1 MLVGHRLVE
10 PGSRAERH
18 RNDAAVFV
26 AGDEDERHTPRAQHF
41 GDGKAHL
48 AVEVDVQDRPVER
61 LALRQ
66 FEAALQ
72 PARRTDDL
80 AAPVLE
86 QNLGNFRLQQVV
98 LDNQDL
104 KPFQPRRQHDRCS
117 LPVSGPTIGTTI
129 RGGFGCS
136 LERRAVSRYD
146 KAMTD
151 LLDQGAA
158 AISSAVR
165 AGKTSARDVAEAAI
179 ARVEA
184 KNKAITAIVDFDP
197 AEARAAADA
206 VDGRCKQGFDGPI
219 LGVPYTVKDTT
230 WVQGRRV
237 TNGSL
242 LWKDF
247 KPPRDAVAVER
258 LKAAGGVFLGMTNT
272 PEMAAKGHTENKV
285 YGPSRHPKNPALTPG
300 GSSGGAAAAL
310 AAGFTPIA
318 LGTDGG
324 GSGRRPASHCGVVG
338 LKTSAGAI
346 PSPFGFGGAY
356 GPLYGVTAPMG
367 RSVADAK
374 VAFEVMAGPD
384 PRDPHS
390 VALLD
395 VPPPSSPRIA
405 LSPRLGLDV
414 AVDPDVMMAFK
425 AAIARLR
432 AAGWRIEE
440 ADVAWPEGTSETAF
454 SAVNQAASALLHGEH
469 HAKDK
474 DLFGDNV
481 AGLIERGRSVPGT
494 DVVAAFRF
502 ADACARAVAQFFTAY
517 DYLLTPTT
525 ACVSWPVE
533 QVYPQV
539 IENREVGPR
548 GHAAFTPLFNLA
560 LVPGISIPCGSGRDG
575 LPVGLQIVAPRL
587 HDRPLLA
594 MAQRAEAA
602 LA

>member
-1 MLVGHRLVE
+1 
-10 PGSRAERH
+10 
-18 RNDAAVFV
+18 
-26 AGDEDERHTPRAQHF
+26 
-41 GDGKAHL
+41 
-48 AVEVDVQDRPVER
+48 
-61 LALRQ
+61 
-66 FEAALQ
+66 
-72 PARRTDDL
+72 
-80 AAPVLE
+80 
-86 QNLGNFRLQQVV
+86 
-98 LDNQDL
+98 
-104 KPFQPRRQHDRCS
+104 
-117 LPVSGPTIGTTI
+117 
-129 RGGFGCS
+129 
-136 LERRAVSRYD
+136 
-146 KAMTD
+146 MTE

-158 AISSAVR
+158 AIADAVR
-165 AGKTSARDVAEAAI
+165 VGKVKARDVAEMAI

-184 KNKAITAIVDFDP
+184 KNDQITAIVDFNP
-197 AEARAAADA
+197 AEARTSADA
-206 VDGRCKQGFDGPI
+206 VDTKRKQGFDGPI

-242 LWKDF
+242 LYKDF

-258 LKAAGGVFLGMTNT
+258 LKNAGGIFLGMTNT

-285 YGPSRHPKNPALTPG
+285 YGPSRHPMNPALTPG

-367 RSVADAK
+367 RSVADAR

-384 PRDPHS
+384 RRDPHS

-395 VPPPSSPRIA
+395 VPPPTQPRIA
-405 LSPRLGLDV
+405 VSPRLGLNV
-414 AVDPDVMMAFK
+414 AVDPDVMAAFE
-425 AAIARLR
+425 AAIGKLR

-440 ADVAWPEGTSETAF
+440 ADVAWPENTNEAAF
-454 SAVNQAASALLHGEH
+454 SAVNAAASALLYGER
-469 HAKDK
+469 HAADK

-481 AGLIERGRSVPGT
+481 SGLIERGGNVPGT
-494 DVVAAFRF
+494 DVVAAFRL
-502 ADACARAVAQFFTAY
+502 ADACARSVAQFFTEY

-533 QVYPQV
+533 QVHPKV
-539 IENREVGPR
+539 IENKEAGPR
-548 GHAAFTPLFNLA
+548 GHAVFTPLFNLA
-560 LVPGISIPCGSGRDG
+560 LVPGISIPCGTGRDG

-594 MAQRAEAA
+594 MAQRAEMA
-602 LA
+602 LR

>member
-1 MLVGHRLVE
+1 
-10 PGSRAERH
+10 
-18 RNDAAVFV
+18 
-26 AGDEDERHTPRAQHF
+26 
-41 GDGKAHL
+41 
-48 AVEVDVQDRPVER
+48 
-61 LALRQ
+61 
-66 FEAALQ
+66 
-72 PARRTDDL
+72 
-80 AAPVLE
+80 
-86 QNLGNFRLQQVV
+86 
-98 LDNQDL
+98 
-104 KPFQPRRQHDRCS
+104 
-117 LPVSGPTIGTTI
+117 
-129 RGGFGCS
+129 
-136 LERRAVSRYD
+136 
-146 KAMTD
+146 MTE

-158 AISSAVR
+158 AIAAAVR
-165 AGKTSARDVAEAAI
+165 TGKTKARDVAEMAI

-184 KNKAITAIVDFDP
+184 RNRQLTAIVDFDP
-197 AEARAAADA
+197 AEARASAEA
-206 VDGRCKQGFDGPI
+206 VDARRKQGFDGAI

-230 WVQGRRV
+230 WVQGRTV

-242 LWKDF
+242 LYKDF

-258 LKAAGGVFLGMTNT
+258 LKAAGGIFLGMTNT

-285 YGPSRHPKNPALTPG
+285 YGPSRHPMNPALTPG

-346 PSPFGFGGAY
+346 PAPFGFGGAY

-367 RSVADAK
+367 RTVADAR

-384 PRDPHS
+384 RRDPHS

-395 VPPPSSPRIA
+395 VPPPSMPRIA
-405 LSPRLGLDV
+405 ASPRLGLGV
-414 AVDPDVMMAFK
+414 PVDPDVMAAFDGAVAK
-425 AAIARLR
+425 LR

-440 ADVAWPEGTSETAF
+440 ADVTWPGDTSETAF
-454 SAVNQAASALLHGEH
+454 AAVNSSASALLYGQQQ
-469 HAKDK
+469 AADK
-474 DLFGDNV
+474 NLFGDNIS
-481 AGLIERGRSVPGT
+481 GLIERGRSVPGT

-502 ADACARAVAQFFTAY
+502 ADACARSVAQFFTEY

-533 QVYPQV
+533 QVYPKI
-539 IENREVGPR
+539 IENKEVGPR

-560 LVPGISIPCGSGRDG
+560 LAPAISIPCGTGRDG

-594 MAQRAEAA
+594 MAQRAETA
-602 LA
+602 LCAG

>member
-1 MLVGHRLVE
+1 
-10 PGSRAERH
+10 
-18 RNDAAVFV
+18 
-26 AGDEDERHTPRAQHF
+26 
-41 GDGKAHL
+41 
-48 AVEVDVQDRPVER
+48 
-61 LALRQ
+61 
-66 FEAALQ
+66 
-72 PARRTDDL
+72 
-80 AAPVLE
+80 
-86 QNLGNFRLQQVV
+86 
-98 LDNQDL
+98 
-104 KPFQPRRQHDRCS
+104 
-117 LPVSGPTIGTTI
+117 
-129 RGGFGCS
+129 
-136 LERRAVSRYD
+136 
-146 KAMTD
+146 MTE

-158 AISSAVR
+158 AIADAVR
-165 AGKTSARDVAEAAI
+165 AGKTKARDIAEMAI

-184 KNKAITAIVDFDP
+184 KNAQLTAIVDFDP
-197 AEARAAADA
+197 AEARASADA
-206 VDGRCKQGFDGPI
+206 VDARRKQGFDGPI

-242 LWKDF
+242 LHKDF

-258 LKAAGGVFLGMTNT
+258 LKNAGGIFLGMTNT

-285 YGPSRHPKNPALTPG
+285 YGPSRHPLNPALTPG

-367 RSVADAK
+367 RSVADAR

-384 PRDPHS
+384 RRDPHS

-395 VPPPSSPRIA
+395 VPPPAQPRIA
-405 LSPRLGLDV
+405 VSPRLGLNV
-414 AVDPDVMMAFK
+414 AVDPDVMAAFE
-425 AAIARLR
+425 AAVGKLR

-440 ADVAWPEGTSETAF
+440 ADVAWPENTNEAAF
-454 SAVNQAASALLHGEH
+454 SAVNAAASALLYGEQ
-469 HAKDK
+469 HAADK
-474 DLFGDNV
+474 NLFGDNI
-481 AGLIERGRSVPGT
+481 AGLIERGGAVPGT
-494 DVVAAFRF
+494 DVVAAFRL
-502 ADACARAVAQFFTAY
+502 ADDCARSVAEFFTEY

-533 QVYPQV
+533 QVHPTV
-539 IENREVGPR
+539 IENKEAGPR
-548 GHAAFTPLFNLA
+548 GHAVFTPLFNLA
-560 LVPGISIPCGSGRDG
+560 LVPGISIPCGTGRDG

-594 MAQRAEAA
+594 MAQRAETA
-602 LA
+602 LR

>member
-1 MLVGHRLVE
+1 
-10 PGSRAERH
+10 
-18 RNDAAVFV
+18 
-26 AGDEDERHTPRAQHF
+26 
-41 GDGKAHL
+41 
-48 AVEVDVQDRPVER
+48 
-61 LALRQ
+61 
-66 FEAALQ
+66 
-72 PARRTDDL
+72 
-80 AAPVLE
+80 
-86 QNLGNFRLQQVV
+86 
-98 LDNQDL
+98 
-104 KPFQPRRQHDRCS
+104 
-117 LPVSGPTIGTTI
+117 
-129 RGGFGCS
+129 
-136 LERRAVSRYD
+136 
-146 KAMTD
+146 MTD

-158 AISSAVR
+158 AIAAAVR
-165 AGKTSARDVAEAAI
+165 TGKTTARAVAEAAI

-184 KNKAITAIVDFDP
+184 RNAALTAIVDFDP

-206 VDGRCKQGFDGPI
+206 VDARRRQGFDGPI

-230 WVQGRRV
+230 WVAGRRV

-247 KPPRDAVAVER
+247 IPPRDALAVER
-258 LKAAGGVFLGMTNT
+258 LKAGGGVFLGMTNT

-285 YGPSRHPKNPALTPG
+285 YGPSRHPLNPALTPG

-356 GPLYGVTAPMG
+356 GPLYGVVAPMG
-367 RSVADAK
+367 RTVADAR

-395 VPPPSSPRIA
+395 VPPPSQPRIA
-405 LSPRLGLDV
+405 VSPRLGLDV
-414 AVDPDVMMAFK
+414 AVDPDVMAAFD
-425 AAIARLR
+425 AAVARLR
-432 AAGWRIEE
+432 AAGWRIEA
-440 ADVAWPEGTSETAF
+440 ADIAWPEGTGETAF
-454 SAVNQAASALLHGEH
+454 SAVNAAASALLYGDRQ
-469 HAKDK
+469 AADK
-474 DLFGDNV
+474 TLFGDNV
-481 AGLIERGRSVPGT
+481 TGLIERGRDVPGT
-494 DVVAAFRF
+494 DVVASFRF
-502 ADACARAVAQFFTAY
+502 ADACARAVAAFFTEY

-533 QVYPQV
+533 QVYPKV

-560 LVPGISIPCGSGRDG
+560 LVPGISIPCGTGRDG

-594 MAQRAEAA
+594 MAQRAETA
-602 LA
+602 LAS

>member
-1 MLVGHRLVE
+1 MSRTA
-10 PGSRAERH
+10 PSSGSAS
-18 RNDAAVFV
+18 
-26 AGDEDERHTPRAQHF
+26 
-41 GDGKAHL
+41 
-48 AVEVDVQDRPVER
+48 
-61 LALRQ
+61 RQ
-66 FEAALQ
+66 LQAALQ
-72 PARRTDDL
+72 PSRRADDL
-80 AAPVLE
+80 AAAVL
-86 QNLGNFRLQQVV
+86 QQDLGDFGQQQVV
-98 LDNQDL
+98 LDDQDL
-104 KPFQPRRQHDRCS
+104 QAFQQPWRQHDRS
-117 LPVSGPTIGTTI
+117 APFLFRVRPSELPF
-129 RGGFGCS
+129 RGGSACS
-136 LERRAVSRYD
+136 LERRGPSRYD

-158 AISSAVR
+158 AIASAIR

-206 VDGRCKQGFDGPI
+206 VDARRKQGFDGPI

-285 YGPSRHPKNPALTPG
+285 YGPSRHPMNPALTPG

-384 PRDPHS
+384 RRDPHS

-405 LSPRLGLDV
+405 VSPRLGLDV
-414 AVDPDVMMAFK
+414 AVDPDVMAAFDS
-425 AAIARLR
+425 AIARLR

-440 ADVAWPEGTSETAF
+440 ADVTWPEGTSETAF
-454 SAVNQAASALLHGEH
+454 SAVNQAASALLYGEH

-502 ADACARAVAQFFTAY
+502 ADACARAVAQFFTEY

-533 QVYPQV
+533 QVYPKV

>member
-1 MLVGHRLVE
+1 MSE
-10 PGSRAERH
+10 
-18 RNDAAVFV
+18 
-26 AGDEDERHTPRAQHF
+26 
-41 GDGKAHL
+41 
-48 AVEVDVQDRPVER
+48 
-61 LALRQ
+61 
-66 FEAALQ
+66 
-72 PARRTDDL
+72 
-80 AAPVLE
+80 
-86 QNLGNFRLQQVV
+86 
-98 LDNQDL
+98 
-104 KPFQPRRQHDRCS
+104 
-117 LPVSGPTIGTTI
+117 
-129 RGGFGCS
+129 
-136 LERRAVSRYD
+136 
-146 KAMTD
+146 

-158 AISSAVR
+158 AIAASVR
-165 AGKTSARDVAEAAI
+165 SGRSRARDIAEAAI

-184 KNKAITAIVDFDP
+184 RNATLTAIVDFNP
-197 AEARAAADA
+197 AEARSAADA
-206 VDGRCKQGFDGPI
+206 VDTRLKQGFDGPI

-258 LKAAGGVFLGMTNT
+258 LKQAGGVFLGMTNT

-285 YGPSRHPKNPALTPG
+285 YGPSRHPMDPALTPG

-367 RSVADAK
+367 RTVADARL
-374 VAFEVMAGPD
+374 AFEVMVGPD
-384 PRDPHS
+384 RRDPHS

-395 VPPPSSPRIA
+395 VPPPTSPRIA
-405 LSPRLGLDV
+405 VSPRLGLDV
-414 AVDPDVMMAFK
+414 AVDSDVMSTFET
-425 AAIARLR
+425 AIARLR

-440 ADVAWPEGTSETAF
+440 ADISWPEGTNETAF
-454 SAVNQAASALLHGEH
+454 GAVNAAASALLYGEH
-469 HAKDK
+469 HARDK
-474 DLFGDNV
+474 ALFGDNV
-481 AGLIERGRSVPGT
+481 AALIERGRGVSGT
-494 DVVAAFRF
+494 AVVEAFRF
-502 ADACARAVAQFFTAY
+502 ADACARAVAQFFTEY

-533 QVYPQV
+533 QVYPRM
-539 IENREVGPR
+539 IGNREVGPR

-560 LVPGISIPCGSGRDG
+560 LVPGISLPCGSGRDG

-594 MAQRAEAA
+594 MAQRAETA

>member
-1 MLVGHRLVE
+1 
-10 PGSRAERH
+10 
-18 RNDAAVFV
+18 
-26 AGDEDERHTPRAQHF
+26 
-41 GDGKAHL
+41 
-48 AVEVDVQDRPVER
+48 
-61 LALRQ
+61 
-66 FEAALQ
+66 
-72 PARRTDDL
+72 
-80 AAPVLE
+80 
-86 QNLGNFRLQQVV
+86 
-98 LDNQDL
+98 
-104 KPFQPRRQHDRCS
+104 
-117 LPVSGPTIGTTI
+117 
-129 RGGFGCS
+129 
-136 LERRAVSRYD
+136 
-146 KAMTD
+146 MTE

-158 AISSAVR
+158 AIADAVR
-165 AGKTSARDVAEAAI
+165 TGRTRARDVAEMAI
-179 ARVEA
+179 ARIEA
-184 KNKAITAIVDFDP
+184 RNKQLVAIVDFDP
-197 AEARAAADA
+197 AEARASADA
-206 VDGRCKQGFDGPI
+206 VDQRRRQGFDGPI

-247 KPPRDAVAVER
+247 KPPRDAIAVER
-258 LKAAGGVFLGMTNT
+258 LKNAGGIFVGMTNT

-285 YGPSRHPKNPALTPG
+285 YGPSRHPMNPALTPG

-384 PRDPHS
+384 RRDPHS

-395 VPPPSSPRIA
+395 IPPPSNPRIA
-405 LSPRLGLDV
+405 VSRRLGLDV
-414 AVDPDVMMAFK
+414 AVDPDVMVAFD
-425 AAIARLR
+425 AAIGRLR
-432 AAGWRIEE
+432 AAGWSIED
-440 ADVAWPEGTSETAF
+440 ADVAWPENTTETAF
-454 SAVNQAASALLHGEH
+454 AAVNAAASALLYGER
-469 HAKDK
+469 HAKDE

-481 AGLIERGRSVPGT
+481 AALIERGRGVSGA
-494 DVVAAFRF
+494 DVVASYRF
-502 ADACARAVAQFFTAY
+502 ADACAHAVARFFTEY

-533 QVYPQV
+533 QTYPKV
-539 IENREVGPR
+539 IENRQVGPR

-560 LVPGISIPCGSGRDG
+560 LVPGISVPCGTGRDG

-602 LA
+602 FA

>member
-1 MLVGHRLVE
+1 
-10 PGSRAERH
+10 
-18 RNDAAVFV
+18 
-26 AGDEDERHTPRAQHF
+26 
-41 GDGKAHL
+41 
-48 AVEVDVQDRPVER
+48 
-61 LALRQ
+61 
-66 FEAALQ
+66 
-72 PARRTDDL
+72 
-80 AAPVLE
+80 
-86 QNLGNFRLQQVV
+86 
-98 LDNQDL
+98 
-104 KPFQPRRQHDRCS
+104 
-117 LPVSGPTIGTTI
+117 
-129 RGGFGCS
+129 
-136 LERRAVSRYD
+136 
-146 KAMTD
+146 MTD

-158 AISSAVR
+158 AIASAIR
-165 AGKTSARDVAEAAI
+165 AGRMSARDVAEAAI

-184 KNKAITAIVDFDP
+184 KNEAITAIVDFDP

-206 VDGRCKQGFDGPI
+206 VDARRKQGFDGPI

-230 WVQGRRV
+230 WVRGRRV

-242 LWKDF
+242 LWKEF
-247 KPPRDAVAVER
+247 RPPRDAVAVER

-285 YGPSRHPKNPALTPG
+285 YGPSRHPMNPVLTPG

-374 VAFEVMAGPD
+374 IAFEVMAGPD

-405 LSPRLGLDV
+405 VSPRLGLDV
-414 AVDPDVMMAFK
+414 AVDPDVMAAFNS
-425 AAIARLR
+425 AVARLR
-432 AAGWRIEE
+432 SAGWRIEE

-454 SAVNQAASALLHGEH
+454 SAVNQAASALLYGER

-502 ADACARAVAQFFTAY
+502 ADACARSVAQFFTEY

-533 QVYPQV
+533 QVYPKV

-548 GHAAFTPLFNLA
+548 GHAVFTPLFNLA
-560 LVPGISIPCGSGRDG
+560 LVPGISVPCGSGRDG